1 MEEKEFDE
9 KGWREWLEESG
20 IEDIEGELEA
30 IRTSNYGEP
39 L

>member
-9 KGWREWLEESG
+9 AGWREWLEESG

-30 IRTSNYGEP
+30 IKTSNYGD
-39 L
+39 LL

>member
-9 KGWREWLEESG
+9 AGWREWLYEAG

-30 IRTSNYGEP
+30 IRTSNYGAS

>member
-1 MEEKEFDE
+1 MEKKEFDE
-9 KGWREWLEESG
+9 QGWREWLRATG

-30 IRTSNYGEP
+30 IRTSNYGDP